1 MSLVRL
7 EFASIVDLCMYM
19 YVCMYRCLADAV
31 KILQNNLNDDLP
43 GFDMMV
49 RRDHVLTD
57 AFKRM
62 ARLSFDPKKRLI
74 VS

>member
-1 MSLVRL
+1 MYHLQLV
-7 EFASIVDLCMYM
+7 
-19 YVCMYRCLADAV
+19 ADAV
-31 KILQNNLNDDLP
+31 KILQNDRSDDHP

-62 ARLSFDPKKRLI
+62 VRSSFDPKKGRG
-74 VS
+74 

>member
-1 MSLVRL
+1 MCSMQYNL
-7 EFASIVDLCMYM
+7 F
-19 YVCMYRCLADAV
+19 RCLADVV
-31 KILQNNLNDDLP
+31 KILEKNKNDDLP

-62 ARLSFDPKKRLI
+62 ARPSFDPRKRLI